1 MRKVYSPGDITSA
14 GLCIG
19 CGVCAS
25 GREDVSMKFDAYGF
39 LKPSGPSEW
48 FKKASPGFSNICPF
62 SPVALNEDRLA
73 GNLFPYARQSD
84 SRIGKYLSCLIG
96 HVSEGSY
103 RANGSSG
110 GMVTWI
116 ATELMRRGLIDG
128 VVHIVTSEDPQNDRK
143 FFEYR
148 ISKTQDGIRK
158 GAKSRYYPVELSSVL
173 DEIRMR
179 QGYYAVVAVPCM
191 IKAIQLL
198 RYHDPVLRERIR
210 FTLGLFCGHM
220 KSAFFAE
227 SIAMQMKVQLKKVRQ
242 IDYRHKLPD
251 RPANWYNARLILTDG
266 SSVSKDWWKL
276 KDGDWGAGFFMNN
289 ACNYCDDIVAETAD
303 ISFGDAWIEP
313 YFSDGMGTNVIVVRS
328 HEIQRIIDAG
338 MGERR
343 IALTPVVADVV
354 AKTQAAGF
362 RQRREG
368 LSYRLTWIHNGIRP
382 LKRVSPDS
390 SKITSQRKR
399 IYRFRYHIS
408 KWSHRIFRISRIMR
422 WPFIYLFWAR
432 IVISVY
438 HGIAYHNG
446 NTSEML
452 KRFSGLR
459 R

>member
-1 MRKVYSPGDITSA
+1 
-14 GLCIG
+14 
-19 CGVCAS
+19 
-25 GREDVSMKFDAYGF
+25 MKFDPYGF
-39 LKPSGPSEW
+39 LKPYGPAAW
-48 FKKASPGFSNICPF
+48 KKKPSADFSSICPF
-62 SPVALNEDRLA
+62 SPVALNENRLA
-73 GNLFPYARQSD
+73 GNLFPYAGQSD
-84 SRIGKYLSCLIG
+84 DKIGKYLSCMIG
-96 HVSEGSY
+96 HVSEGSF

-110 GMVTWI
+110 GMVTWV

-128 VVHIVTSEDPQNDRK
+128 IAHILPCDDPQKEGK

-148 ISKTQDGIRK
+148 ISKKQVDIQK
-158 GAKSRYYPVELSSVL
+158 GAKSRYYPVEMSSVL

-179 QGYYAVVAVPCM
+179 QGYYAIIAVPCM
-191 IKAIQLL
+191 IKAVQLL

-227 SIAMQMKVQLKKVRQ
+227 SIAMQMKVPVRRVRQ
-242 IDYRHKLPD
+242 IDYRNKLPD
-251 RPANWYNARLILTDG
+251 RPANWYNARLDLSDG
-266 SSVSKDWWKL
+266 SKLSKDWWNL
-276 KDGDWGAGFFMNN
+276 RDGDWGAGFFMNN
-289 ACNYCDDIVAETAD
+289 ACNYCDDVVAETAD

-328 HEIQRIIDAG
+328 HEIQRIIDDG
-338 MGERR
+338 IGERR
-343 IALTPVVADVV
+343 IAMNRVQADVV
-354 AKTQAAGF
+354 ARTQAAGL

-368 LSYRLTWIHNGIRP
+368 LSYRLTWLRKGIKP
-382 LKRVSPDS
+382 VKRVHPDS
-390 SKITSQRKR
+390 SKIKTERKR

-408 KWSHRIFRISRIMR
+408 KWSHRIFRFSRTMR

-446 NTSEML
+446 NTAEML